1 MTEILIALGVNALS
15 IFCVFK
21 IWKSEMVF
29 FLKASL
35 FTLFLVFNV
44 SVWNMLFPWEF
55 GSVYALCF
63 ASVMAW
69 LVVAFQ
75 RKGPL
80 KNTQIETQNFPYQSS
95 IFSWESLLKI
105 LLIFFIS
112 VFFAGSVC
120 ACIALLLPMFLN
132 VELANSLVGGLFL
145 FLLIWPASMVWV
157 VSRTGLLK
165 LSIVSSVLTLVSV
178 SSIYLGSV

>member
-1 MTEILIALGVNALS
+1 MTEILVALGVNAIS
-15 IFCVFK
+15 IFCVYK

-35 FTLFLVFNV
+35 FTLCLVINI
-44 SVWNMLFPWEF
+44 SVWNILFSWEF
-55 GSVYALCF
+55 GSVYAMCVS
-63 ASVMAW
+63 SVMAW
-69 LVVAFQ
+69 VIVAFQ

-80 KNTQIETQNFPYQSS
+80 IKTQNLPYQSS
-95 IFSWESLLKI
+95 EFSWKSLLKV
-105 LLIFFIS
+105 LLLSLVS
-112 VFFAGSVC
+112 VFFAGSVS
-120 ACIALLLPMFLN
+120 ACVALLLPMLLN